1 MPHLCDLLLLL
12 RLDIILLVMGFFKHA
27 PALDQNLLSVCL
39 GIVLMRASA
48 RISPRQFHLYQLF
61 QLFRPVPVQLVLLP
75 ELFQLFHT
83 LYSGTTGTGQE
94 YPVPCQAGRELS

>member
-61 QLFRPVPVQLVLLP
+61 QLFRPVPVQLVLLS
-75 ELFQLFHT
+75 ELFHT